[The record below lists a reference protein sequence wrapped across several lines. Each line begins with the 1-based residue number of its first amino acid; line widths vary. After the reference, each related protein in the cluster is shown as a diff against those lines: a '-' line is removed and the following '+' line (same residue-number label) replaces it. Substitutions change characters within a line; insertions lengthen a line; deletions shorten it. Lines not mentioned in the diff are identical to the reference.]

1 MTESDFLTFYPQF
14 SGAFPDAVLAAF
26 TESANRRFND
36 FDEDAEEARRLLTA
50 HRLTLYARTVP
61 APAAGGASS
70 SFAHLAAS
78 GSAERI
84 TGKRV
89 DDVSV
94 TYSSGSS
101 AASGS
106 LADLG
111 ETVYGLQLL
120 SLLRLHAGPVY
131 VP

>member
-1 MTESDFLTFYPQF
+1 MTEEEFLTFYPQF
-14 SGAFPDAVLAAF
+14 GGAFPDAVLAAF
-26 TESANRRFND
+26 VDSANRRFGD
-36 FDEDAEEARRLLTA
+36 FDGDAEEARRLLTA

-70 SFAHLAAS
+70 SFAQLAAS
-78 GSAERI
+78 GDGGRI

-94 TYSSGSS
+94 TYGAGFS
-101 AASGS
+101 ASGS
-106 LADLG
+106 PADLG

-120 SLLRLHAGPVY
+120 GLLRLHAFPVY
-131 VP
+131 IP